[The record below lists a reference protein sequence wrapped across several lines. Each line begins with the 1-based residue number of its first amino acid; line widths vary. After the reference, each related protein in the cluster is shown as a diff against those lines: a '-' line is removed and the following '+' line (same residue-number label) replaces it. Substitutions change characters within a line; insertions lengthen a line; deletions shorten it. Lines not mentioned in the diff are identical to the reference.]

1 MMSLGTW
8 GSRSS
13 KYQRF
18 LNISNVFLLITST
31 ILIFC
36 GIILISWYHMLKL
49 EFWSSYF
56 YWCPMLML
64 SLGVYTF
71 ATTCYGFIISV
82 KESRGLLTVMAV
94 LLSIAF
100 IGQLASVFTA
110 MMLRTDL
117 ETEIANVGNVVSDMK
132 KYDNEDGYT
141 KANWD
146 SLQSSLRCCGGKD
159 YEVGF
164 RSWDVVQV
172 NGDFGKNVP
181 DSCCH
186 IYTEGCG
193 RDKITITETS
203 ARRNNIGIWK
213 DGCIEILEVMLK
225 RDLIEYPFAWVYIG
239 IGLILALVE
248 LITVVLACAYI
259 AQINRRQRHQ
269 RMYTRAATADDDGT
283 KYMPEGNRNQAVASL
298 GQYLSTEP
306 GLHSSSHETNF

>member
-1 MMSLGTW
+1 
-8 GSRSS
+8 
-13 KYQRF
+13 
-18 LNISNVFLLITST
+18 
-31 ILIFC
+31 
-36 GIILISWYHMLKL
+36 MLKL

-71 ATTCYGFIISV
+71 GTTCYGFIISV

-117 ETEIANVGNVVSDMK
+117 ETEIANVANVVTDME
-132 KYDNEDGYT
+132 KYESEDDST

-164 RSWDVVQV
+164 RSWDRVAIG
-172 NGDFGKNVP
+172 GDDEGHHVP

-186 IYTEGCG
+186 VQREGCG
-193 RDKITITETS
+193 RNKIDQAHQ
-203 ARRNNIGIWK
+203 ARGNDIGIWK

-239 IGLILALVE
+239 VGLILALVE

-283 KYMPEGNRNQAVASL
+283 KYMP
-298 GQYLSTEP
+298 

>member
-1 MMSLGTW
+1 MTFEI
-8 GSRSS
+8 
-13 KYQRF
+13 QRDEYKPF
-18 LNISNVFLLITST
+18 FR
-31 ILIFC
+31 
-36 GIILISWYHMLKL
+36 
-49 EFWSSYF
+49 
-56 YWCPMLML
+56 CPMLML

-117 ETEIANVGNVVSDMK
+117 ETEIANVGNVVTDMK
-132 KYDNEDGYT
+132 KYDSEDGYT

-172 NGDFGKNVP
+172 NGQTGRNVP

-186 IYTEGCG
+186 VYSEGCG
-193 RDKITITETS
+193 RDKVI
-203 ARRNNIGIWK
+203 
-213 DGCIEILEVMLK
+213 ILLH
-225 RDLIEYPFAWVYIG
+225 Y
-239 IGLILALVE
+239 
-248 LITVVLACAYI
+248 
-259 AQINRRQRHQ
+259 INRKGSPKLRFFPNQLDRQPQ
-269 RMYTRAATADDDGT
+269 KG
-283 KYMPEGNRNQAVASL
+283 KNIFI
-298 GQYLSTEP
+298 
-306 GLHSSSHETNF
+306 LHFRLLVICDF

>member
-1 MMSLGTW
+1 LIIFIFIIIIIIVI
-8 GSRSS
+8 
-13 KYQRF
+13 RF

-49 EFWSSYF
+49 EFWSAYF

-64 SLGVYTF
+64 SLGIYTF

-100 IGQLASVFTA
+100 LGQLASVFTA

-132 KYDNEDGYT
+132 KYDSEDGYT

-164 RSWDVVQV
+164 RTWDVVQV
-172 NGDFGKNVP
+172 NGVTGQNVP

-186 IYTEGCG
+186 IYSEGCG
-193 RDKITITETS
+193 RGKVTVTRTS
-203 ARRNNIGIWK
+203 ALSNDIGIWK
-213 DGCIEILEVMLK
+213 ANWDSLQSSLRCCGGKDYEVGFRTWDVVQVNGVTGQNVPDSCCHIYSEGCGRGKVVGTTFCRLSQFFQ
-225 RDLIEYPFAWVYIG
+225 FA
-239 IGLILALVE
+239 
-248 LITVVLACAYI
+248 
-259 AQINRRQRHQ
+259 Q
-269 RMYTRAATADDDGT
+269 
-283 KYMPEGNRNQAVASL
+283 
-298 GQYLSTEP
+298 
-306 GLHSSSHETNF
+306 F

>member
-1 MMSLGTW
+1 MPLVSGASMMSLGTW

-71 ATTCYGFIISV
+71 GTTCYGFIISV

-117 ETEIANVGNVVSDMK
+117 ETEIANVANVVTDMER
-132 KYDNEDGYT
+132 YESEDKST

-164 RSWDVVQV
+164 RSWDRVAIG
-172 NGDFGKNVP
+172 GDAEGHHVP

-186 IYTEGCG
+186 VYAEGCG
-193 RDKITITETS
+193 RNKIDQAHQ
-203 ARRNNIGIWK
+203 ARHNNIGIWK

-239 IGLILALVE
+239 VGLILALVE

-283 KYMPEGNRNQAVASL
+283 KYMP
-298 GQYLSTEP
+298 

>member
-172 NGDFGKNVP
+172 NGQFGQNVP

-193 RDKITITETS
+193 SGKVTVTETS

-259 AQINRRQRHQ
+259 AQINRRQKHQ
-269 RMYTRAATADDDGT
+269 AMYTRAATADGDDS
-283 KYMPEGNRNQAVASL
+283 KYM
-298 GQYLSTEP
+298 P